1 MSMGKLRFGK
11 TTPNMLMRIYR
22 FCSLRGLWLVLVK
35 FDDAD
40 SHSSCLS
47 CIANK
52 ALLCS
57 SNNVMNLV
65 TVAEG
70 S

>member
-40 SHSSCLS
+40 SHSQGLKCF
-47 CIANK
+47 
-52 ALLCS
+52 
-57 SNNVMNLV
+57 LV
-65 TVAEG
+65 L
-70 S
+70 